1 MDIELLRTF
10 LAVVRTRHFGKTAD
24 ELCVTQSAVSARI
37 HQLEKALGTRLF
49 SRVRN
54 NIQLTPAGRQ
64 LQKHAE
70 TIVHAWARARQETGL
85 RETFTS
91 GLAIG
96 AMWDL
101 WETLLADSLHQIR
114 ETLPETALQVETGPR
129 DVLIRRLMDGI
140 IDLALLFEPPQVP
153 DLDIRERG
161 IISLVLAATQP
172 RLTVEQ
178 AFAAGY
184 IMVDWGA
191 AFALEHARLFPD
203 IPSPVLRMN
212 HGGMARRYLEQADG
226 SAFLP
231 EQILA
236 AANGGKPLYR
246 VNDAPVIERPVF
258 AVYRSGSDRGDL
270 IRQALGS
277 L

>member
-1 MDIELLRTF
+1 MDIGLLRTF
-10 LAVVRTRHFGKTAD
+10 LAVVRTRHFGKAAD

-70 TIVHAWARARQETGL
+70 TIVHTWARARQETGL
-85 RETFTS
+85 REEFS
-91 GLAIG
+91 GGLAIG

-101 WETLLADSLHQIR
+101 WETLLADSLRRIR
-114 ETLPETALQVETGPR
+114 EALPETALQIEADSR
-129 DVLIRRLMDGI
+129 DLLVRRLMDGS

-153 DLDIRERG
+153 ALEMREHG
-161 IISLVLAATQP
+161 TISLVLATTQP
-172 RLTVEQ
+172 DLTAEQ

-203 IPSPVLRMN
+203 MPSPVLRMN
-212 HGGMARRYLEQADG
+212 HAEMARRYLGQAGG
-226 SAFLP
+226 SAYLP
-231 EQILA
+231 EQMLA
-236 AANGGKPLYR
+236 LGNAGNSLHRASR
-246 VNDAPVIERPVF
+246 APVIERPVF

-270 IRQALGS
+270 IRQVLE
-277 L
+277 LL